1 MRKINETTFYLT
13 CDLGKVQKF
22 ANLADLEKTH
32 VEHEYLHVFTFKDR
46 LQYSREW
53 TV

>member
-22 ANLADLEKTH
+22 ANLADLENTH
-32 VEHEYLHVFTFKDR
+32 VEHEYLHVFIFEDR